1 MRFSAFLI
9 SSCVLLLLLSAC
21 NNDDVKPTVVD
32 DNDPPPDA
40 LYSDI
45 EVKGYVTKCYIAAYG
60 RKPDDTEADQ
70 HVAQLQNDGM
80 SLKARD
86 VFLEPLLNNAE
97 HKTLLYDR
105 LVADMLNNADSVAM
119 QQQID
124 AFEQLLTL
132 PEYEPFRP
140 LIEDELDRM
149 VLLQNADED
158 FAAGSIDFK
167 TLEKR
172 IIFNRLYDD
181 VNMGTLNFVVSVFE
195 HLLERQPTEDEL
207 ERGISMVD
215 GNQEVIFLQDGA
227 SKNDFMDILLSSND
241 YHAETVRR
249 QFQRHLFRDPSP
261 DELVALSEAYK
272 DTDDFF
278 ALERAIMRKTE
289 FVNR

>member
-1 MRFSAFLI
+1 MRFST
-9 SSCVLLLLLSAC
+9 LLYTTALFMMLLSAC
-21 NNDDVKPTVVD
+21 SQDDVEPTV
-32 DNDPPPDA
+32 NAGNTPPPDA

-60 RKPDDTEADQ
+60 RKPSDAEADQ
-70 HVAQLQNDGM
+70 HVAQLQNDKM
-80 SLKARD
+80 SLEARD
-86 VFLEPLLNNAE
+86 QFLQPLLADAQ
-97 HKTLLYDR
+97 HKRLLYDR
-105 LVADMLNNADSVAM
+105 LVADMLNNADSAAM

-124 AFEQLLTL
+124 AFEDILAR

-140 LIEDELDRM
+140 LVQEELDRM
-149 VLLQNADED
+149 ILLQDADDD
-158 FAAGSIDFK
+158 FADGRIDFK

-181 VNMGTLNFVVSVFE
+181 INMGTLNFVISVFE

-207 ERGISMVD
+207 ERGINMCD

-227 SKNDFMDILLSSND
+227 SKNDFMDILLNSND

-249 QFQRHLFRDPSP
+249 QYQRHLFRDPTP
-261 DELVALSEAYK
+261 DELLTQTEAYQN
-272 DTDDFF
+272 TGDFF
-278 ALERAIMRKTE
+278 ALEQAIMRKTE

>member
-1 MRFSAFLI
+1 MRFSAYLI
-9 SSCVLLLLLSAC
+9 SSFVLLLLLSAC
-21 NNDDVKPTVVD
+21 NNDDVNPTVVG
-32 DNDPPPDA
+32 DNEPPPDA

-60 RKPDDTEADQ
+60 RKPSEAEANQ
-70 HVAQLQNDGM
+70 HITQLQNGGM
-80 SLKARD
+80 SLEARD
-86 VFLEPLLNNAE
+86 AFLQPLLAAPQ
-97 HKTLLYDR
+97 HKKLLYDR

-132 PEYEPFRP
+132 PQYAPFRP
-140 LIEDELDRM
+140 LVEEELDRM
-149 VLLQNADED
+149 ILLQNADED

-181 VNMGTLNFVVSVFE
+181 INMGTLNFVISVFE

-207 ERGISMVD
+207 ARGINMVD

-249 QFQRHLFRDPSP
+249 QFQRHLFRDPTS
-261 DELVALSEAYK
+261 DELLTLTENYK
-272 DTDDFF
+272 NTGDFF
-278 ALERAIMRKTE
+278 ALEQAIMRKTE